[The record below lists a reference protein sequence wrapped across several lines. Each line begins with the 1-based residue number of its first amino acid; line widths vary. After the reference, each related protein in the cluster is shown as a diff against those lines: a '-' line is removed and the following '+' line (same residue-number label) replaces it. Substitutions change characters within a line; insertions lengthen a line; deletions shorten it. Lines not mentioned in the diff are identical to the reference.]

1 MKMTHLNGVC
11 FLGSCLVC
19 CIRFSNLSGICFFKS
34 DCSVGFLFSIID
46 VSKFLIIAF
55 LLWCFCFH
63 WLFFGVGCW
72 FWWKRLTF
80 FWVFPF
86 TKIRFSRW
94 VSLFWFLMCHIFF
107 SLLPFLLSHYFH
119 SLFFVACHLGVFQI
133 RFFIWVEFLY
143 FDSWCF
149 NVSIDCLS
157 FLGFYFHWFLLS
169 CYEDVKSSFGVLG
182 ASNAVVVSS

>member
-107 SLLPFLLSHYFH
+107 FFIAFPFESLFSFAFLCGLSFGGFSYQILHLSWVSLLWFLM
-119 SLFFVACHLGVFQI
+119 FQ
-133 RFFIWVEFLY
+133 
-143 FDSWCF
+143 C
-149 NVSIDCLS
+149 
-157 FLGFYFHWFLLS
+157 FHWLPFF
-169 CYEDVKSSFGVLG
+169 FGVLFSLVFVELLWRRQIFIWSFG
-182 ASNAVVVSS
+182 SF